1 MTQIQQKNPLGTD
14 KISVLTGRFA
24 VPSIIAMLV
33 SAVYNIADQ
42 LFIGNAVG
50 TLGNAATNIAFP
62 LSMLCT
68 SLALLFGIGGA
79 ASFNLHMGAGH
90 RERAPHFI
98 GNAITMLIASGTLLF
113 VITELFLT
121 PLLMAFGSPADVL
134 LLAKQYVSVT
144 AIGFPFLIL
153 TIGSGHLIRADGS
166 PKMAM
171 IMNLSGAVIN
181 IALDAVFVLVFRWG
195 MYGAA
200 AATVIGQVISA
211 LIALRYLLHYRSVRL
226 KKIHLKPDVNYLKEI
241 CSLGMS
247 SGINQIAMMVVQ
259 ISMNNLL
266 KIYGAASPYGEAIPI
281 ACAGIVIKVNQL
293 YFSIIIG
300 LSQGSQP
307 IESFNY
313 GARQYSRVR
322 AAYRLAAS
330 VGALVSVVAFLLFQL
345 FPRQILSLFGTG
357 TPEYFAFGIKY
368 FHIFLLFTGLNFLQP
383 ISATFFSSIG
393 KAYKGTFLSLTR
405 QILFLLP
412 LVLVLPHFFGIMGI
426 LYAGP
431 VADLLSFVVGLAMV
445 IHEFGNIQELESE
458 TAE

>member
-1 MTQIQQKNPLGTD
+1 MTQKKQMTNPLGTD
-14 KISVLTGRFA
+14 RISTLVARFA

-79 ASFNLHMGAGH
+79 ASFNLHMGAD
-90 RERAPHFI
+90 EKEQAPYFI
-98 GNAITMLIASGTLLF
+98 GNAITMLLSLGIFLF
-113 VITELFLT
+113 LITELFLSQ
-121 PLLMAFGSPADVL
+121 LLLLFGSPADIL
-134 LLAKQYVSVT
+134 PLAEQYVRVT

-153 TIGSGHLIRADGS
+153 TIGSGHLIRADGN

-171 IMNLSGAVIN
+171 LVTVSGAVIN
-181 IALDAVFVLVFRWG
+181 IVLDALFVFVFKWG

-200 AATVIGQVISA
+200 WATVIGQIISA
-211 LIALRYLLHYRSVRL
+211 VIAIRYLMHYRTVTLEKLHFIPSGKDL
-226 KKIHLKPDVNYLKEI
+226 AQI

-247 SGINQIAMMVVQ
+247 SGINQIAMMIVQ
-259 ISMNNLL
+259 IIMNNLL
-266 KIYGAASPYGEAIPI
+266 KYYGSQSIYGEAIPI
-281 ACAGIVIKVNQL
+281 ACAGIVMKVNQL

-313 GARQYSRVR
+313 GAKQYKRVKN
-322 AAYRLAAS
+322 AYLLVAS
-330 VGALVSVVAFLLFQL
+330 VGAVVSIISFLLFQI
-345 FPRQILSLFGTG
+345 FPRQILGLFGTG
-357 TPEYFAFGIKY
+357 TEEYFQFGTSY
-368 FHIFLLFTGLNFLQP
+368 FRTFLFFTWLNFLQP

-412 LVLVLPHFFGIMGI
+412 LIVVLPHFFGIMGV

-431 VADLLSFVVGLAMV
+431 IADLLSFAVGLSMV
-445 IHEFGNIQELESE
+445 IFEFRNIHKLELEK
-458 TAE
+458 A

>member
-1 MTQIQQKNPLGTD
+1 MTETKQMTNPLGTD
-14 KISVLTGRFA
+14 KISTLVARFA

-90 RERAPHFI
+90 KDDAPYYI
-98 GNAITMLIASGTLLF
+98 GNAITMLLSLGVVLF
-113 VITELFLT
+113 VISELFLN
-121 PLLMAFGSPADVL
+121 PLLVLFGSPADVL
-134 LLAKQYVSVT
+134 PLANQYVKVT

-171 IMNLSGAVIN
+171 FVNISGAVIN
-181 IALDAVFVLVFRWG
+181 IILDALFVLVFGWG

-200 AATVIGQVISA
+200 FATVIGQIISA
-211 LIALRYLLHYRSVRL
+211 AIAIHYLMHYRTVTL
-226 KKIHLKPDVNYLKEI
+226 QKKHFSPTGKYLAQI

-247 SGINQIAMMVVQ
+247 SGINQIAMMIVQ
-259 ISMNNLL
+259 ITMNNLL
-266 KIYGAASPYGEAIPI
+266 KHYGAQSVYGEAIPI
-281 ACAGIVIKVNQL
+281 ACAGIVMKVNQL
-293 YFSIIIG
+293 YFSVIIG

-313 GARQYSRVR
+313 GAKQYKRVKD
-322 AAYRLAAS
+322 AFLLAAT
-330 VGALVSVVAFLLFQL
+330 VGAIVSIVSFLLFQL
-345 FPRQILSLFGTG
+345 FPRQILGLFGSG
-357 TPEYFAFGIKY
+357 SEEYFQFGVSY
-368 FHIFLLFTGLNFLQP
+368 FRTFLFFTWLNFLQP

-412 LVLVLPHFFGIMGI
+412 LVVILPHFFGIMGV

-431 VADLLSFVVGLAMV
+431 VADLLSFAVGLRMV
-445 IHEFGNIQELESE
+445 IVEFKNIHKLELQV
-458 TAE
+458 

>member
-1 MTQIQQKNPLGTD
+1 MTQTQQTNPLGTD
-14 KISVLTGRFA
+14 KISTLVARFA
-24 VPSIIAMLV
+24 IPSIIAMLV

-79 ASFNLHMGAGH
+79 ASFNLHMGAGD
-90 RERAPHFI
+90 RKIAPNFI
-98 GNAITMLIASGTLLF
+98 GNSITMLIATGTILF
-113 VITELFLT
+113 LVTELFLS
-121 PLLMAFGSPADVL
+121 PLLIAFGSPADVL
-134 LLAKQYVSVT
+134 PLARQYVSIT

-171 IMNLSGAVIN
+171 IMNLSGAIIN
-181 IALDAVFVLVFRWG
+181 IVLEAVFVLIFRWG

-200 AATVIGQVISA
+200 AATVIGQIISA
-211 LIALRYLLHYRSVRL
+211 VIALCYLRHYHTVPL
-226 KKIHLKPDVNYLKEI
+226 GKCHLKPNALYLKEI

-247 SGINQIAMMVVQ
+247 SGINQIAMMIVQ

-266 KIYGAASPYGEAIPI
+266 RFYGAASPYGESIPI
-281 ACAGIVIKVNQL
+281 ACSGIVIKVNQL

-307 IESFNY
+307 IQSFNY
-313 GARQYSRVR
+313 GARQYKRVKD
-322 AAYRLAAS
+322 AYRLAIT
-330 VGALVSVVAFLLFQL
+330 VGATVSIIAFLLFQL
-345 FPRQILSLFGTG
+345 
-357 TPEYFAFGIKY
+357 YFR
-368 FHIFLLFTGLNFLQP
+368 IFLLFTWLNFLQP

-412 LVLVLPHFFGIMGI
+412 LVLILPHFFGIMGV

-431 VADLLSFVVGLAMV
+431 IADLLSFAVGLTMV
-445 IHEFGNIQELESE
+445 FDEFRNIRKLELAQE
-458 TAE
+458 AEASTTPEI